1 MVANMPFKIF
11 NWRRYATVTCELDM
25 EQVAVRRRNM
35 PLEKQRRG
43 DLYALHDMRHRGMT
57 GGGGGGGGGD

>member
-1 MVANMPFKIF
+1 MCVCLSLYWK
-11 NWRRYATVTCELDM
+11 VTCELNM

-43 DLYALHDMRHRGMT
+43 DLYALHDIQHPDT
-57 GGGGGGGGGD
+57 I